1 MPDPLVIL
9 DTLPSPT
16 DFYGLYWNQKPFVVK
31 GAVAK
36 SAMADLISADELAG
50 LAMEDAPQSRMV
62 KTAGQH
68 QDWSCHFGPFSEQDF
83 KAAGDTDWALLVQ
96 NVEQFHPP
104 TAKLLRHFGFA
115 PRWLMDDI
123 MVSYSATGGSVGPH
137 LDSYHVFLVQGQG
150 RRRWKVT
157 RQAVRD
163 EIYIDGLD
171 LKVLAGGITGD
182 EIEMAC
188 GDVLYVPPR
197 FGHEGTTVD
206 EALTFS
212 VGFLGPKMS
221 DLFTSYG
228 QYLSEHE
235 DLDDRYVGDGLKT
248 DSAGF
253 EIAGGAVQNLQDGLS
268 GHLKTDE
275 FTRWLVAFFT
285 EANHQDFGDY
295 DERDAPLDLVAFA
308 DQLRQGASLVKP
320 EYIKFALTSLPSG
333 AFCLGFDNQSVTLE
347 EPLLPLV
354 RQLLNEQPLDIDS
367 HPEILDQPA
376 SLEFLLGLYNHQ
388 VLELCPV

>member
-9 DTLPSPT
+9 DTLPSAT

-31 GAVAK
+31 GAISQSV
-36 SAMADLISADELAG
+36 MADLISADELAG

-62 KTAGQH
+62 KTAGEH
-68 QDWSCHFGPFSEQDF
+68 HDWSCHFGPFSEQDF
-83 KAAGDTDWALLVQ
+83 KAAGDADWALLVQ

-115 PRWLMDDI
+115 PRWLMDDV

-150 RRRWKVT
+150 RRGWKIT
-157 RQAVRD
+157 RQPVRD
-163 EIYIDGLD
+163 ETYIDGLD

-182 EIEMAC
+182 EVEVAC

-197 FGHEGTTVD
+197 FGHEGTTLD
-206 EALTFS
+206 DALTFS

-235 DLDDRYVGDGLKT
+235 DLDDRYVGDNLGT
-248 DSAGF
+248 ESAGF
-253 EIAGGAVQNLQDGLS
+253 EIAGGAVQNLQGGLAR
-268 GHLKTDE
+268 HLETDD
-275 FTRWLVAFFT
+275 FTKWLVAFFT
-285 EANHQDFGDY
+285 ETSHQDFADY
-295 DERDAPLDLVAFA
+295 GERDAPLDLATFEHNL
-308 DQLRQGASLVKP
+308 QQGARLSKP
-320 EYIKFALTSLPSG
+320 EYVKFALTALPSG
-333 AFCLGFDNQSVTLE
+333 AFCLGFDNQNLPLDE
-347 EPLLPLV
+347 ALLPLV
-354 RQLLNEQPLDIDS
+354 RRLMDEQPVDVQS
-367 HPEILDQPA
+367 HPDVINQPA
-376 SLEFLLGLYNHQ
+376 AMTLLLELYNHQ
-388 VLELCPV
+388 VLEML